1 MRNEDSFISDLF
13 NLSSFQWNAEL
24 AKEFNFDLGSLVH
37 AINDYNYNIPSEKT
51 IHNSGRLNKQ
61 ETLKQPVVV
70 NLMKHGEG
78 LEEAP
83 LITDPSQ
90 ISKLI
95 ATMRRSVN
103 GVIAD
108 YGKGFRSFL
117 IFGVDFT
124 EVELSGVIIDGCVF
138 SNCTFNQC
146 FMTSALVSGSKFIEC
161 SFEKCDFS
169 NSNWSKVGLFGIN
182 FIDCNLEGSNIFD
195 CVQHATSYYG
205 CELDGATIVA
215 GSLHRVDIESCSMKK
230 ANLLNVIFSAMT
242 LINSN
247 LRGSQIVNNRFI
259 GAKFEM
265 LHLDTAVQ
273 YSNSFV
279 GCTTSSEVLDFF
291 SEGEYEDEDQGE
303 QESEG
308 PLDELTD
315 RSFDEIMGDDDDDEH
330 E

>member
-24 AKEFNFDLGSLVH
+24 AKEFNVDLGSLVQ

-51 IHNSGRLNKQ
+51 IHNSGRLNKN
-61 ETLKQPVVV
+61 ETINQPVVA
-70 NLMKHGEG
+70 NLRKHTEG

-103 GVIAD
+103 GVIGD

-117 IFGVDFT
+117 VFGVDFT
-124 EVELSGVIIDGCVF
+124 DVELAGVILDGCVF

-146 FMTSALVSGSKFIEC
+146 FMASALVTGSKFIEC

-169 NSNWSKVGLFGIN
+169 SSNWTKVGLFGIN
-182 FIDCNLEGSNIFD
+182 FIDCNFEGSNIFD
-195 CVQHATSYYG
+195 SVQHATSYYG
-205 CELDGATIVA
+205 CELDGATIMA
-215 GSLHRVDIESCSMKK
+215 GSLHRADIESCSMKK
-230 ANLLNVIFSAMT
+230 TNLLNVIFSAMT

-247 LRGSQIVNNRFI
+247 LRGAQIVNNRFI
-259 GAKFEM
+259 GAKFDM

-279 GCTTSSEVLDFF
+279 GCTTSSEVEDFF
-291 SEGEYEDEDQGE
+291 SEVEYEDEDGGE
-303 QESEG
+303 TGEDEGPSEG
-308 PLDELTD
+308 LSE
-315 RSFDEIMGDDDDDEH
+315 RSFDEIMGDDDDDD
-330 E
+330 

>member
-24 AKEFNFDLGSLVH
+24 AKEFNVDLGSLVQ

-51 IHNSGRLNKQ
+51 IHNSGRLNKN
-61 ETLKQPVVV
+61 ETINQPVVV
-70 NLMKHGEG
+70 NLMKHSGGE
-78 LEEAP
+78 EEAP
-83 LITDPSQ
+83 LINDPSQ

-95 ATMRRSVN
+95 ATMRRSIN
-103 GVIAD
+103 GVIGD

-117 IFGVDFT
+117 VFGVDFT
-124 EVELSGVIIDGCVF
+124 DVELAGVILDGCVF

-146 FMTSALVSGSKFIEC
+146 FMTSALVTGSKFIEC

-169 NSNWSKVGLFGIN
+169 GSNWTKVGLFGIN

-205 CELDGATIVA
+205 CELDGATIMA
-215 GSLHRVDIESCSMKK
+215 GSLHRADIESCSMKK
-230 ANLLNVIFSAMT
+230 TNLLNVIFSAMT

-247 LRGSQIVNNRFI
+247 LRGSQVVNNRFI
-259 GAKFEM
+259 GAKFDM
-265 LHLDTAVQ
+265 LHIDTAVQ

-279 GCTTSSEVLDFF
+279 GCTMSSDIEDFF
-291 SEGEYEDEDQGE
+291 SEVEYEDGGE
-303 QESEG
+303 EEIEG
-308 PLDELTD
+308 EEGSSDEISD
-315 RSFDEIMGDDDDDEH
+315 RSFDEIMGDDDDDE
-330 E
+330 